1 MSIVANMK
9 CSPLPSL
16 SLLKMCLEILLL
28 NWSMTVFLY
37 KWPSLR
43 ICNHKMHFT
52 EIQPRGESS
61 SSTTSSI
68 KTCEAPHCQRAGQAD
83 LYKAGSIG
91 ICFLFFVVF
100 FFKSTYSEVDVIY
113 TTTTNSETWNPSY
126 SPEKEPFRS
135 DTDKWWFQYS
145 TGQLWHRSVE
155 TWWLQ
160 VPFWERTEV
169 CFIKDAGYFWQ
180 LQERNTSHWYVL
192 KTPDLD
198 FQ

>member
-1 MSIVANMK
+1 MQIWSVLL
-9 CSPLPSL
+9 CHLF

-28 NWSMTVFLY
+28 NWSMTVFLN

-43 ICNHKMHFT
+43 VCNHKTHFT
-52 EIQPRGESS
+52 EIQPRGEESHLLVPLPALKHVRHH
-61 SSTTSSI
+61 I
-68 KTCEAPHCQRAGQAD
+68 VNVLGRQTCIRLALLEF
-83 LYKAGSIG
+83 
-91 ICFLFFVVF
+91 FLI
-100 FFKSTYSEVDVIY
+100 FFKSTYSEVGIIY
-113 TTTTNSETWNPSY
+113 TTTTNSETWNQSY